1 MFQPKLKITETAPDF
16 LLPAADGNSYSLSS
30 FKEKR
35 GLIIIFSCNHC
46 PYAQA
51 YESRIIE
58 LQNDFAERGIQLVA
72 INSNDAETYEEDSF
86 ENMKIRA
93 AKIGYNFPYL
103 RDESQQTARDY
114 KAAHT
119 PEIFFFDDKRSL
131 IYTGKI
137 DDNWQDET
145 KVRMRYLQNA
155 IEEFLAGKEISAP
168 ETYAVG
174 CTIKWKQLE
183 IKLKK

>member
-1 MFQPKLKITETAPDF
+1 MFQPKLKLTETAPDF
-16 LLPAADGNSYSLSS
+16 ILPAVDGNTYSLSS
-30 FKEKR
+30 FKQKR

-46 PYAQA
+46 PYVQA
-51 YESRIIE
+51 YESRIIG
-58 LQNDFAERGIQLVA
+58 LQNDFAGKGIQFVA
-72 INSNDAETYEEDSF
+72 INSNDAEMYEEDSF
-86 ENMKIRA
+86 ENMNIRA

-103 RDESQQTARDY
+103 RDESQQTAKDY

-137 DDNWQDET
+137 DDNWQDES
-145 KVRMRYLQNA
+145 KVITRYLRDA
-155 IEEFLAGKEISAP
+155 IEEFLAGKEISVP

-174 CTIKWKQLE
+174 CTIKWK
-183 IKLKK
+183 

>member
-1 MFQPKLKITETAPDF
+1 MFQPKLKLAETAPDF
-16 LLPAADGNSYSLSS
+16 TLPAVDGNVYSLSS
-30 FKEKR
+30 FKQKR

-46 PYAQA
+46 PYVQA
-51 YESRIIE
+51 YESRIIK
-58 LQNDFAERGIQLVA
+58 LQNDFAEKGIQFVA
-72 INSNDAETYEEDSF
+72 INSNDADMYEEDSF

-93 AKIGYNFPYL
+93 VKIGYNFPYL
-103 RDESQQTARDY
+103 RDESQQTAKRY

-119 PEIFFFDDKRSL
+119 PEIFFFNDKRSL

-137 DDNWQDET
+137 DDYWQDET
-145 KVRMRYLQNA
+145 KARMPYLRNA
-155 IEEFLAGKEISAP
+155 IEEFLTGENISAP

-183 IKLKK
+183 NKFTP